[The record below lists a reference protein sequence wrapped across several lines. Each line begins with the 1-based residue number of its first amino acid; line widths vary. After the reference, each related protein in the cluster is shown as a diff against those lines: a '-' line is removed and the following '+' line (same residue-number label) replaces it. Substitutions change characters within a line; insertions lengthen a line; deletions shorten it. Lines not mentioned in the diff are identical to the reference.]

1 MIEMSWVLVGV
12 FAPVAIG
19 ILAMIVWCQPW
30 RTPSQTS
37 SSLGWSIS
45 LIDAFVGGTLG
56 YMLLSSS
63 LPFPPRE
70 AAHWLLFGVVPA
82 ILAIEVL
89 ARWNRFPGKAVHA
102 LRLCIAIAAPLV
114 VLQTVIRNNSSTSAE
129 IIPWLVPCVL
139 LSVILI
145 AVWLGFGR
153 LLRVESQSYASMLCI
168 GAAAGT
174 AGFVM
179 ILSGSLTIGQTGVT
193 LGMAIAGVLLGSLLI
208 RNTPE
213 PGGAIGIAL
222 VILTALLVQGCVL
235 ANLKLW
241 HAALLLL
248 APMTAWITQWHPVW
262 KLRAW
267 QSNAIACVATFLVA
281 APAVIDAILT
291 FTRRSAETSMYG
303 G

>member
-12 FAPVAIG
+12 FAPVAVG

-37 SSLGWSIS
+37 SSLGWSFA
-45 LIDAFVGGTLG
+45 LVDAFLGGSLG
-56 YMLLSSS
+56 YVLLTSP
-63 LPFPPRE
+63 LPWPPRE
-70 AAHWLLFGVVPA
+70 AAHWLLLAVTPA
-82 ILAIEVL
+82 ILATEML
-89 ARWNRFPGKAVHA
+89 ARWNRFPGKGVHA
-102 LRLCIAIAAPLV
+102 LRLCLAVAAPLV
-114 VLQTVIRNNSSTSAE
+114 VLQTVIKNSSSTSAE

-139 LSVILI
+139 LSTILV
-145 AVWLGFGR
+145 AVWVGFGR
-153 LLRVESQSYASMLCI
+153 LLRVESQSHASMLCI

-179 ILSGSLTIGQTGVT
+179 ILSGSQTIGQTGVT
-193 LGMAIAGVLLGSLLI
+193 LGMAIVGVLLGSLLI

-248 APMTAWITQWHPVW
+248 APMTAWISQWHPIW

-267 QSNAIACVATFLVA
+267 QSNAIACAATFVVA
-281 APAVIDAILT
+281 SPVVIDAILT